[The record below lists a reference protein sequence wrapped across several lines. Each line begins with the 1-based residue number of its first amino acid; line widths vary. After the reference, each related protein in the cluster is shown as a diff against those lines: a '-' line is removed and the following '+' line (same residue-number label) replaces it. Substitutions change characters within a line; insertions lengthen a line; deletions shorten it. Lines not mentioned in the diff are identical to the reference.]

1 MSLQIKILVLL
12 CMIFCHIID
21 DYYLQ
26 GILAQLKQKKWW
38 IENAPDK
45 KYKCDYLMAL
55 FMHSFSWSFMIN
67 SLSFVISILY
77 SLNFNLL
84 LLLFIFNI
92 IIHMFVDD
100 LKANK
105 FKINLIQ
112 DQSIHLLQI
121 LISWL
126 LIYFL

>member
-1 MSLQIKILVLL
+1 MNLQIKILVLL

-38 IENAPDK
+38 IENASDK

-55 FMHSFSWSFMIN
+55 FMHSFSWSFMIHCI
-67 SLSFVISILY
+67 SFIISISY

-92 IIHMFVDD
+92 IIHLFVDD

-105 FKINLIQ
+105 FKINLVQ

-121 LISWL
+121 FISWL
-126 LIYFL
+126 LIFFL

>member
-1 MSLQIKILVLL
+1 MSLQIRIFILLS
-12 CMIFCHIID
+12 MIFCHIID

-38 IENAPDK
+38 VDNASDK
-45 KYKCDYLMAL
+45 KYKYDYIMAL

-67 SLSFVISILY
+67 CVNFIISIFY
-77 SLNFNLL
+77 NLNINLL

-92 IIHMFVDD
+92 IIHMFIDD

-121 LISWL
+121 LISWI

>member
-38 IENAPDK
+38 VDNASDK
-45 KYKCDYLMAL
+45 KYKYDYIMAL

-67 SLSFVISILY
+67 SLSFIMSIFY
-77 SLNFNLL
+77 NMNFNLL

-92 IIHMFVDD
+92 IIHMFIDD

-121 LISWL
+121 LISWI

>member
-1 MSLQIKILVLL
+1 MSLQIRIFILLS
-12 CMIFCHIID
+12 MIFCHIID

-67 SLSFVISILY
+67 SLSFIMSIFY
-77 SLNFNLL
+77 NMNFNLL

-92 IIHMFVDD
+92 IIHMFIDD

-121 LISWL
+121 LISWI

>member
-1 MSLQIKILVLL
+1 MNLQIKILVLL

-38 IENAPDK
+38 IENASDK

-55 FMHSFSWSFMIN
+55 FMHSFSWSFMIHCI
-67 SLSFVISILY
+67 SFIISISY

-92 IIHMFVDD
+92 IIHLFVDD

-105 FKINLIQ
+105 FKINLVQ

-121 LISWL
+121 FISWL

>member
-1 MSLQIKILVLL
+1 MNIQIKILILL

-26 GILAQLKQKKWW
+26 GSLAQFKQKKWW
-38 IENAPDK
+38 LDNASDK
-45 KYKCDYLMAL
+45 KYEHDYIMAL
-55 FMHSFSWSFMIN
+55 FMHSFSWSFMIHCI
-67 SLSFVISILY
+67 SFMMSIYY
-77 SLNFNLL
+77 SLNFTLL
-84 LLLFIFNI
+84 LLLFIVNI

-105 FKINLIQ
+105 FKINLVQ

-121 LISWL
+121 FISWL
-126 LIYFL
+126 LIF

>member
-12 CMIFCHIID
+12 CMVFCHIID